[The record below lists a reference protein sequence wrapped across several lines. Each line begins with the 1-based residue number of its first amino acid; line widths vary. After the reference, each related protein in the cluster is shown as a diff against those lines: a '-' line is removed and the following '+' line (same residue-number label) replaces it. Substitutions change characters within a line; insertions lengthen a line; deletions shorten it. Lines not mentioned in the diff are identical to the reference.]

1 MADVLVFL
9 EAEYKMTKRIVRKE
23 ILSLKPYKAQER
35 DFPVVLD
42 ANESPFPL
50 PSVIK
55 KEISKNIDAIAF
67 NRYPDPEGKL
77 LKKSLSEFHSV
88 KPENIVLGNGS
99 DELILYL
106 ISAFARKG
114 YGVLY
119 PVPTFSMYGIIS
131 QCLGQKQIEIS
142 LNADFDIDSDAFLQI
157 LKKRKVSVIFLS
169 YPNNPTG
176 NCFSKE
182 KITKLLK
189 FFEGI
194 VVLDEAYGD
203 FSGKT
208 FLPLLNKRRNL
219 VISKTFSKI
228 GLSSLRLG
236 YLVANQHIAEIVG
249 KVRLPFNVNSFSQ
262 GCGNIFLKHRKSIDK
277 LINEIVEGRIYL
289 YSELKKIRGIS
300 PFQSEANFV
309 LFRAQG
315 KCGLIHEELKK
326 KGILIR
332 NLNQKGLLQDCLRV
346 TAGTSSENL
355 RFVKAINSIIPDI
368 QE

>member
-1 MADVLVFL
+1 
-9 EAEYKMTKRIVRKE
+9 MTKKIIRKE
-23 ILSLKPYKAQER
+23 ILSLKPYKAQKR
-35 DFPVVLD
+35 DFPVILD
-42 ANESPFPL
+42 ANESPFHL
-50 PSVIK
+50 PSGIK
-55 KEISKNIDAIAF
+55 KEIVKNIDAIAF

-77 LKKSLSEFHSV
+77 LKKSLAGFHTV

-106 ISAFARKG
+106 ISAFARRG

-131 QCLGQKQIEIS
+131 QCLGQKQIEVS
-142 LNADFDIDSDAFLQI
+142 LNADFDIDSDAFTQI
-157 LKKRKVSVIFLS
+157 IKKRKVSVIFLS

-176 NCFSKE
+176 NCFSKG
-182 KITKLLK
+182 KIIKLLK
-189 FFEGI
+189 SFEGI

-203 FSGKT
+203 FSGNT
-208 FLPLLNKRRNL
+208 FLPLLSKYRNL

-236 YLVANQHIAEIVG
+236 YLVANPHITEIVE

-262 GCGNIFLKHRKSIDK
+262 GCGEIFLKHRKSIDK

-289 YSELKKIRGIS
+289 YSELKKIRGIY
-300 PFQSEANFV
+300 PFPSEANFV
-309 LFRAQG
+309 LFTVEG

-326 KGILIR
+326 KGILVR
-332 NLNQKGLLQDCLRV
+332 NLSQKGLLQDCLRV
-346 TAGTSSENL
+346 TVGTSSENI
-355 RFVKAINSIIPDI
+355 RFVKAINNIISNM
-368 QE
+368 